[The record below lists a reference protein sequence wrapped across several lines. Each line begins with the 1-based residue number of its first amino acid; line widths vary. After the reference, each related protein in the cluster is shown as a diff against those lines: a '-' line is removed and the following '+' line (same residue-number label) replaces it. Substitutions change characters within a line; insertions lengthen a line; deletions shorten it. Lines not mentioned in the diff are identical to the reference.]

1 MAVYFFNGLS
11 MRLFDGIVIS
21 VVKFFVACLV
31 SEALNDKWLSRPPS
45 CFINTSRIDCI
56 KVTVN

>member
-11 MRLFDGIVIS
+11 MTLFEVIVIL
-21 VVKFFVACLV
+21 VVNFFVACLV
-31 SEALNDKWLSRPPS
+31 SEALNDICLSRPPS